1 MVIAILPACTND
13 MGRRKTRK
21 DIGKELELF

>member
-1 MVIAILPACTND
+1 VIAILPACTND